1 MREAGRRAA
10 AAAGVVAV
18 VALAACGGGGSG
30 QLSKSEYEQKLKA
43 EGSQLRS
50 DLAGLNFGS
59 IGTNLKLL
67 ATQLGT
73 AQGKIERTASDID
86 NLTPPK
92 DAAADNTK
100 IADSLHRFAKVFGQM
115 KTAADQGNRA
125 KVAALVSTLQT
136 AAQEGSQA
144 TQDLKSKGYSIGAF
158 GR

>member
-18 VALAACGGGGSG
+18 VGLAACGGGSG
-30 QLSKSEYEQKLKA
+30 QLSKSDYEQKLKA

-67 ATQLGT
+67 GTQLGT

-86 NLTPPK
+86 KLKPPK
-92 DAAADNTK
+92 DAATDNTK
-100 IADSLHRFAKVFGQM
+100 IADSLHRFATVFGQM
-115 KTAADQGNRA
+115 KTAANNGDRA
-125 KVAALVSTLQT
+125 KVAALVSTLRT

-144 TQDLKSKGYSIGAF
+144 TQDLKKKGYTIGAF
-158 GR
+158 GQ